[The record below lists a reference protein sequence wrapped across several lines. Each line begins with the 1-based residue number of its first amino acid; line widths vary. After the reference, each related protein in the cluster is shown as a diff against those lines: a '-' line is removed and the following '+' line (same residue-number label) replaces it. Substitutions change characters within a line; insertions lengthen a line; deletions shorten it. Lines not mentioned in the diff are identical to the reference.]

1 MLKSTIRGR
10 TKPLRLA
17 KRVAS
22 AYFDREKVMAIT
34 ILIKRKVR
42 EQTASGLDFL
52 LRRMRSLTVKQP
64 GYISGETFKRID
76 EDGESLVISNWQT
89 LDAWRKWRE
98 TAERIDLQNEIDL
111 LIGEP
116 TQYEIYEHV

>member
-1 MLKSTIRGR
+1 
-10 TKPLRLA
+10 
-17 KRVAS
+17 
-22 AYFDREKVMAIT
+22 MAIT